1 MFFDIIRWSGTEK
14 FHCVPD
20 LQRSTGL
27 SARASRQKILRRVRK
42 ERYQEKA
49 RFSKTLRTSFDG
61 KKIRKPENK

>member
-20 LQRSTGL
+20 LQRSAGL
-27 SARASRQKILRRVRK
+27 SARASRQKILRMVRK

-49 RFSKTLRTSFDG
+49 RFSKLPKAKFLG
-61 KKIRKPENK
+61 GEV